1 MRKVLTVLTVC
12 IFTACACTACH
23 AVGDNCTISGLAQ
36 RLLEHVK
43 YGEPPAGEL
52 NALRIA
58 DPSALCAELQTDSLK
73 KAFWINLYNAFALLQ
88 MQKNTA
94 LYNDRTAFFTLKNF
108 TVAGHPLS
116 LDDVEQRMLRRAEP
130 DFLPRFM
137 RPLFMSGFLRRLSV
151 HRLDPRIHFA
161 LNCNARSCPPI
172 LFYDAGKIDEQLDA
186 ATLNYLRT
194 SVVYDATTNVVVLPE
209 LFNWFSDDFGK
220 QQGIIELLSRYG
232 IIGNGIQ
239 PSFTYTPWDWAPE
252 PGRFH

>member
-1 MRKVLTVLTVC
+1 MRQVLKVLTVCVC
-12 IFTACACTACH
+12 TACACTFCH
-23 AVGDNCTISGLAQ
+23 AAGDNSTISGLAQ

-58 DPSALCAELQTDSLK
+58 DPSALCEELQTDKLK
-73 KAFWINLYNAFALLQ
+73 KAFWINLYNSFAQIHLH
-88 MQKNTA
+88 NSAA
-94 LYNDRTAFFTLKNF
+94 LYADRTAFFTSKDF
-108 TVAGHPLS
+108 IVAGQCLS
-116 LDDVEQRMLRRAEP
+116 LDDIEQRMLRRAEP

-137 RPLFMSGFLRRLSV
+137 RPLFMSWFMRRLSV

-172 LFYDAGKIDEQLDA
+172 LFYDAEKIDEQLDS
-186 ATLNYLRT
+186 ATLNYLRS
-194 SVVYDATTNVVVLPE
+194 SVVYDATTNIVALPE

-220 QQGIIELLSRYG
+220 QQGIIKLLSRYG